1 MQRNTHQL
9 TNLINKL
16 LDAQTMKPGDDLS
29 AQQIDAMTASQPVP
43 TASQP
48 ESGNVTADE
57 AKPSLLI
64 VDDNADIRAYLRTI
78 LQNRYD
84 LIEAADGQQGLDVAK
99 REVPDL
105 IVSDVMMPVMNGL
118 QFCQHIKSDFV
129 TSHIPVILLTARA
142 MDNQQIE
149 GFESGADAYITKPF
163 SAELLLARID
173 NLLKSR
179 RQLKNLWGAE
189 TAAPAP
195 AAPADR
201 PSKPEPSPE
210 PNAANIDDTFI
221 ERFKNV
227 VEQNLADSDLSV
239 EVIGQQLGLSRVQ
252 LYRKVKAL
260 TGTTPVDWLRKARLA
275 KAKQILL
282 ASDLTVSEIA
292 YKVGFTSP
300 SYFTKCFK
308 DEYGVVPGD
317 MRKS

>member
-1 MQRNTHQL
+1 MNDLYEVL
-9 TNLINKL
+9 T
-16 LDAQTMKPGDDLS
+16 
-29 AQQIDAMTASQPVP
+29 
-43 TASQP
+43 
-48 ESGNVTADE
+48 ESLH
-57 AKPSLLI
+57 K
-64 VDDNADIRAYLRTI
+64 
-78 LQNRYD
+78 
-84 LIEAADGQQGLDVAK
+84 
-99 REVPDL
+99 
-105 IVSDVMMPVMNGL
+105 
-118 QFCQHIKSDFV
+118 
-129 TSHIPVILLTARA
+129 
-142 MDNQQIE
+142 
-149 GFESGADAYITKPF
+149 

-189 TAAPAP
+189 TPATQP
-195 AAPADR
+195 AAPTDNL
-201 PSKPEPSPE
+201 SKPEPAPE
-210 PNAANIDDTFI
+210 PNGGNIDDTFI